1 MLKCHFFLLWF
12 KYFTLNKKIIRYS
25 QHISCSNKR
34 LGPGSVCLL
43 TFCIGSFIKSIC
55 FSFPLLPAP
64 STKAPPA
71 NHLLQ
76 ITATGPYLH
85 RLPTPWLPT
94 NPYPP
99 PPAGRRPHFYHA
111 LADPM
116 VSVAR
121 LSVSAPQVHGQR
133 LADLIT
139 ASGHT
144 GSAPVNMHAALH
156 LLPLVLLRPPT
167 TTPTP
172 IYPRS
177 SPQSLPGTKLQ
188 ASLCAT
194 SPRSRQ
200 PCPPGES
207 TTLSLPLGLSVFTHA
222 AQ

>member
-99 PPAGRRPHFYHA
+99 PQQAEGHISIMPLLTPWSQWQGC
-111 LADPM
+111 
-116 VSVAR
+116 
-121 LSVSAPQVHGQR
+121 LS
-133 LADLIT
+133 
-139 ASGHT
+139 
-144 GSAPVNMHAALH
+144 LH
-156 LLPLVLLRPPT
+156 LRYMVKGLLTSSRPLDTL
-167 TTPTP
+167 
-172 IYPRS
+172 
-177 SPQSLPGTKLQ
+177 
-188 ASLCAT
+188 A
-194 SPRSRQ
+194 Q
-200 PCPPGES
+200 P
-207 TTLSLPLGLSVFTHA
+207 L
-222 AQ
+222 